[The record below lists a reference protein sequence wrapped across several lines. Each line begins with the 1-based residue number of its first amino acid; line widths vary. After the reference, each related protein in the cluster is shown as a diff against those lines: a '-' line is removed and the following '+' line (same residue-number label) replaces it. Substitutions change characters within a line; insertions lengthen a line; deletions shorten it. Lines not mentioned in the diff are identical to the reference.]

1 MSVIAELSIFPLDA
15 STSLSPY
22 VARVVRIIKASGLD
36 YQLGAMGTCIEG
48 AWPQVLDVVDRCFQ
62 ELEADCSRI
71 YLTLKVDHHQ
81 DKEHRL
87 TAKVRS
93 VEDKLST

>member
-1 MSVIAELSIFPLDA
+1 MSVIAELSIFPLDK
-15 STSLSPY
+15 STSLSPF
-22 VARVVRIIKASGLD
+22 VARAVNIISKSGLD
-36 YQLGAMGTCIEG
+36 YELGPMGTSIEG
-48 AWPQVLDVVDRCFQ
+48 SWSEVMNLVDRCFQ
-62 ELEADCSRI
+62 ELEPDCSRI
-71 YLTLKVDHHQ
+71 YLTLKVDHHK